1 MVLDWLKNLDD
12 KPDHPMY
19 NLEEAGKLLGELPR
33 NNPAKALEE
42 VTSWLT
48 SVKDT
53 QGFRVDIRVAVVK
66 LLDETGQPFQAE
78 ILRDYLSKP
87 NLQNFQ
93 GLRQWQMVFGFHQQ
107 MADAYA
113 VCVDEYAR
121 NGKGAAAVKEDVP
134 VTVIRGM
141 RGYSMQMKLLLMR
154 YLHVKE
160 RLWQGLYKLHL
171 FAESQQ
177 FVANP
182 VRAYPNNPIRTTAQ
196 MELLKALMLEVSS
209 PDTMAPDQIE
219 ITYRIAARLAA
230 SFELRDTPG
239 GSATY
244 YIDLSRPKPPELIEE
259 NMPVHAGQRF
269 FGQGKAL
276 DKLGEIIKQNELST
290 INEEQRFGNEFTPGG
305 KLTVLKHLI
314 TFWGP
319 NPPRRRQERRGV
331 TVPIDIIPGFM
342 AISKL
347 VTHTEVGNT
356 ADLTAE
362 VAAMLKK
369 KAGLNVEDEEFTVS
383 PEVWTAFDVSAGGVG
398 ALVPHHAGTWIK
410 IGALCGLKSQTGD
423 AWWVGAIRRLQAD
436 NKNQIRAGIEI
447 LARKPVSVWLRV
459 LGRGQERVSNWETS
473 SGGFSYDYVHVIL
486 LPDRNQSFKNATI
499 LLESGRYASGEM
511 YEVMMG
517 EKSRNIQLGELLEQ
531 GEDFDRATITWLGV
545 AA

>member
-1 MVLDWLKNLDD
+1 MVLDWLKNLDN

-19 NLEEAGKLLGELPR
+19 NLEEAWKLLGELPR

-42 VTSWLT
+42 LTSWLT

-53 QGFRVDIRVAVVK
+53 QGFRVDTRLAVIK
-66 LLDETGQPFQAE
+66 LLDETGQPHQLE
-78 ILRDYLSKP
+78 MLRDYLSKP
-87 NLQNFQ
+87 HLQDFQ
-93 GLRQWQMVFGFHQQ
+93 GQRQWQVVFDFHKQ
-107 MADAYA
+107 MANAYM
-113 VCVDEYAR
+113 VCVDEYGQ
-121 NGKGAAAVKEDVP
+121 NKKGAAAVKEDLP
-134 VTVIRGM
+134 VTVIRSM
-141 RGYSMQMKLLLMR
+141 RGYSGQMKLLLMR
-154 YLHVKE
+154 YRHVEE

-171 FAESQQ
+171 FAESHQ
-177 FVANP
+177 FGANLAYAYQSNP
-182 VRAYPNNPIRTTAQ
+182 VRTTTQ
-196 MELLKALMLEVSS
+196 MELLKALMLDVSS

-230 SFELRDTPG
+230 SFELRETPG
-239 GSATY
+239 GTCTY
-244 YIDLSRPKPPELIEE
+244 YIDLTQPKAPDLIEE
-259 NMPVHAGQRF
+259 NMVVHAKHRF
-269 FGQGKAL
+269 FGSGKAIE
-276 DKLGEIIKQNELST
+276 KLEGIIKQNELST
-290 INEEQRFGNEFTPGG
+290 ITEEQRFGNEFTPGG

-314 TFWGP
+314 TYWGP

-331 TVPIDIIPGFM
+331 TVPIDVIPGFM

-347 VTHTEVGNT
+347 VTHVEVGDT

-362 VAAMLKK
+362 VAAKLEK
-369 KAGLNVEDEEFTVS
+369 KAGLNVADEEFKAI

-398 ALVPHHAGTWIK
+398 ATIPHNAGPWVK

-423 AWWVGAIRRLQAD
+423 TWWVGTVRRLQSD
-436 NKNQIRAGIEI
+436 SKSNIRAGIEI
-447 LARKPVSVWLRV
+447 LARRPVSVWLRV
-459 LGRGQERVSNWETS
+459 LGRGQERVSDWETS

-499 LLESGRYASGEM
+499 LLESGRYVSGEM

-531 GEDFDRATITWLGV
+531 GEDFDRANITWLGT